1 MPSLLSKFTS
11 LSRRTI
17 ENIALYLIFVVVYLL
32 WINSVPSRLELFE
45 SWIDFYLPQIKLN
58 WSYFQHEILSIKPND
73 SNQSVN
79 APFWF
84 ILIQTSFGLFGK
96 ELFAYRLPDVLVT
109 ALAPVFMAEIVR
121 RFFRADLAFLAGLAV
136 GAHQHVIG
144 FGRTGGY
151 IGPTL
156 TLLLATVLYGFSVAL
171 ENNKKSWLPLAFT
184 LFLMPFFYSTIRYFC
199 LIALLGIGWRFLVSK
214 EFRRTHFLPLCATVF
229 MLLVL
234 GFALTKGAQLS
245 QALVFISARG
255 EQFLITDQTVTEGF
269 ESEKI
274 KQEHR
279 LSSLLSQMIPQRI
292 SELQTFYLG
301 GRRFFNHRYFVEQI
315 DRRWNV
321 VKPYLFTFLALGTL
335 SCLAHARQH
344 QRYLALLAW
353 SLLSWLPLLVTT
365 GITANRMLLGVP
377 ADMLIILLGACV
389 PIDLLAR
396 LFPERLRWIPKIP
409 LWIVVVF
416 FSVQSVW
423 TYFYD
428 YVKFP
433 NL

>member
-1 MPSLLSKFTS
+1 MPSLLSTITS

-17 ENIALYLIFVVVYLL
+17 ENTALYLIFVTVYLL
-32 WINSVPSRLELFE
+32 WINAVPNRLELFE
-45 SWIDFYLPQIKLN
+45 SWVDFYLPQIKPT
-58 WSYFQHEILSIKPND
+58 WSYFQSEVLSMKPND

-84 ILIQTSFGLFGK
+84 LFIQTSFAMFGK
-96 ELFAYRLPDVLVT
+96 ELFAYRLPDVLLT

-156 TLLLATVLYGFSVAL
+156 TLLLATVLFGFSVAF
-171 ENNKKSWLPLAFT
+171 ENNKKSWIPLAFT

-199 LIALLGIGWRFLVSK
+199 LIGLLGIGWKFLRSK
-214 EFRRTHFLPLCATVF
+214 AFRRANLIPLCATVF
-229 MLLVL
+229 MLLAL
-234 GFALTKGAQLS
+234 GVALTKGAKLS

-255 EQFLITDQTVTEGF
+255 EQFLITDQTVVEGF

-279 LSSLLSQMIPQRI
+279 LSSLLSQMIPQRL
-292 SELQTFYLG
+292 SELQHFYFG
-301 GRRFFNHRYFVEQI
+301 GRRFFNHRYFAERI
-315 DRRWNV
+315 NTGWNEL
-321 VKPYLFTFLALGTL
+321 KPYLFTFMGLGAMA
-335 SCLAHARQH
+335 CLVHARKR
-344 QRYLALLAW
+344 QRYLILIAW
-353 SLLSWLPLLVTT
+353 SVLSWLPLLVTT
-365 GITANRMLLGVP
+365 GITPNRMLLGVP

-389 PIDLLAR
+389 PLDLINR
-396 LFPERLRWIPKIP
+396 FVPDKFHWIPKLP
-409 LWIVVVF
+409 LWAAVVY
-416 FSVQSVW
+416 FSFQSIW
-423 TYFYD
+423 AYFYD